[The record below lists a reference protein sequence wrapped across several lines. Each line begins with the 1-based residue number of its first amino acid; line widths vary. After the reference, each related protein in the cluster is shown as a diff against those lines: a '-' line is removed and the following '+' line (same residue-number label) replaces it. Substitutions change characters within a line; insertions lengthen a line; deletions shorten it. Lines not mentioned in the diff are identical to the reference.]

1 MQENL
6 ICATISPK
14 DGWAMC
20 PQCGKGKLLMILPD
34 TAVRNLPR
42 KCKRCRQE
50 FLITVVP
57 VPETKVSSA

>member
-1 MQENL
+1 
-6 ICATISPK
+6 
-14 DGWAMC
+14 MC

-34 TAVRNLPR
+34 TAVRNLPC
-42 KCKRCRQE
+42 KCKRCQQE